1 MSGQSPALE
10 PFAESVTL
18 ARASSEIEVG
28 AILVVDDDADIRG
41 ILRVILESA
50 GHEVVEAA
58 HGAAALDLISA
69 QRLPDL
75 VVTDLIMPV
84 LDGTELIGRLRS
96 APTTAAIPIVVVS
109 ADAVAAWTLKASG
122 MVEAVVR
129 KPFEPAT
136 VVACVRALATLTKRD
151 RTPVA

>member
-1 MSGQSPALE
+1 M
-10 PFAESVTL
+10 
-18 ARASSEIEVG
+18 
-28 AILVVDDDADIRG
+28 VDDDADVRA

-58 HGAAALDLISA
+58 HGAAALDLISP

-84 LDGTELIGRLRS
+84 LGGTELIGRLRS
-96 APTTAAIPIVVVS
+96 APATAAIPIVVIS

-122 MVEAVVR
+122 LVEAVVP
-129 KPFEPAT
+129 KPFEAAT
-136 VVACVRALATLTKRD
+136 VMACVQAVA
-151 RTPVA
+151 RTTNREPLVA